1 MALKICQLNVN
12 GMSDMTVMAL
22 ENYIKDQEI
31 DIMCLSETK
40 AKELPS
46 GSFPNMKSIIR
57 PNKLNPRMRGVAI
70 IANSNIPLTEYPEF
84 EPPTADMC
92 VCVLPSLVAYAIYF
106 ARYTLLQ
113 MMKLDFMRFSLPLK
127 N

>member
-40 AKELPS
+40 AKRAVHEERRLVYVTQS
-46 GSFPNMKSIIR
+46 RK
-57 PNKLNPRMRGVAI
+57 AE
-70 IANSNIPLTEYPEF
+70 NITISRE
-84 EPPTADMC
+84 
-92 VCVLPSLVAYAIYF
+92 
-106 ARYTLLQ
+106 
-113 MMKLDFMRFSLPLK
+113 